1 MNSVERLHELLM
13 GDDLY
18 EEELLR
24 NPHNRN
30 VWPHALDEKGQRKP
44 FYGYEYTPSIESL
57 VNQAI
62 KNINMKSPI
71 KAIEYIVNKNAQ
83 EEGGE
88 NVYPKNLLLYE
99 PDREN
104 NRFFIEDYKRGK
116 SIPPRD
122 YMMLCSDKSN
132 AAVDASQEDN
142 SRSGTQKQQ
151 EPITRFDEGVGAAIK
166 QTGLSWKYLL
176 KNAQKMFTE
185 DEEKKKEIQKEIDQ
199 IGEEYSAMPPMNGM
213 AQIGAIGANVVGV
226 ALPTVIAGALL
237 SPPAAAAIGGALTT
251 LDMAGTAS
259 QANIE
264 IDSYERETG
273 NQVSTEDRAAY
284 TAASVATDAIMNV
297 LMGSKVLKN
306 ATPGMR
312 ESLSR
317 ELKESILKNPVAQQ
331 EFNTMTRQVLKNEM
345 KNMPYEM
352 AENMAKAGVEA
363 GVASGAM
370 ESEKSIYTGE
380 APELERVVT
389 SVIGGFASGM
399 AQGAVGGALAPM
411 QKHRERMAKDDVYYV
426 SRMNDEKE
434 ESLPISEINPK
445 AVHTDGKRT
454 YVKGEVSPSTG
465 GESLKED
472 FDARNISGGSYREAH
487 KEGATTDKSDAW
499 NIPESRMNDYE
510 NLWNNAIYG
519 RNDEEFYAMRNEVV
533 QSLAADMGVPVTV
546 YRSYKDLPK
555 ELKSEKNIGENGAV
569 TVNHDGI
576 YVVLDN
582 CEGITASNLA
592 SVIRHEAVGHFGLR
606 KLYGSDKNYN
616 EDIEEIGR
624 AALGDKD
631 NYEEELSLKAELR
644 NDYQNHSDNAN
655 LERVYELLRKSEE
668 NLRNSTVTELRN
680 LPGKRYLDYKFSDG
694 IPMPSLYEIEQSRK
708 SRRER

>member
-1 MNSVERLHELLM
+1 MNGVERLHELLM

-30 VWPHALDEKGQRKP
+30 VWPHALDEKGERKP
-44 FYGYEYTPSIESL
+44 FYGYEYTPSIDSL

-71 KAIEYIVNKNAQ
+71 KPMEYLVDKNALK
-83 EEGGE
+83 ESRE

-104 NRFFIEDYKRGK
+104 NRFVIEDYKRGK
-116 SIPPRD
+116 SIPPKD
-122 YMMLCSDKSN
+122 SMMLCSDKSN
-132 AAVDASQEDN
+132 AAVDVSQDNN

-151 EPITRFDEGVGAAIK
+151 EPITRFDDGVGAAIK
-166 QTGLSWKYLL
+166 QTGLSWKYLF
-176 KNAQKMFTE
+176 KNAQKMFTT
-185 DEEKKKEIQKEIDQ
+185 DEEKQKEIQKEIDQ
-199 IGEEYSAMPPMNGM
+199 IGEEYRAMPPMRGM
-213 AQIGAIGANVVGV
+213 AQIGAIGTNVVGV

-237 SPPAAAAIGGALTT
+237 SPPAAAAVGGALTT

-259 QANIE
+259 QANME

-273 NQVSTEDRAAY
+273 NKVSENDRAAY

-297 LMGSKVLKN
+297 LIGAKVLKN

-312 ESLSR
+312 ETLSR
-317 ELKESILKNPVAQQ
+317 ELKESLLKNPVAQQ
-331 EFNTMTRQVLKNEM
+331 EFNTMTRQVLNNEM
-345 KNMPYEM
+345 KNLPNEM
-352 AENMAKAGVEA
+352 AESMVKSGVEA

-370 ESEKSIYTGE
+370 EGEKSIYTGE
-380 APELERVVT
+380 APELERIVN

-399 AQGAVGGALAPM
+399 AQGAVGGALAPK
-411 QKHRERMAKDDVYYV
+411 QRHNERMAKDDVYYV
-426 SRMNDEKE
+426 SVMNDEKK
-434 ESLPISEINPK
+434 ESLPISEIEPK
-445 AVHTDGKRT
+445 AVHTEGKRT
-454 YVKGEVSPSTG
+454 YVKGVVSPSTG
-465 GESLKED
+465 GGSIKDD
-472 FDARNISGGSYREAH
+472 FDARNISGGSYKEAH
-487 KEGATTDKSDAW
+487 RQGATTDKSDAW
-499 NIPESRMNDYE
+499 NIEESRMNDYE
-510 NLWNNAIYG
+510 KVWNDATNG
-519 RNDEEFYAMRNEVV
+519 RSDEEYYAMRNEVV
-533 QSLAADMGVPVTV
+533 QGLAADMGVPVTV

-555 ELKSEKNIGENGAV
+555 ELKAEKNIGENGAV

-582 CEGITASNLA
+582 CEDITASNLA
-592 SVIRHEAVGHFGLR
+592 AVIRHEAVGHFGMR
-606 KLYGSDKNYN
+606 KLYANDKAY
-616 EDIEEIGR
+616 EADIEKIGR
-624 AALGDKD
+624 AAYGDKKD
-631 NYEEELSLKAELR
+631 YEEELSLKAELR

-694 IPMPSLYEIEQSRK
+694 IPMPSLYDIEQSRK
-708 SRRER
+708 GMRER